1 MSNRMSKSERT
12 AALNEKP
19 AAPKGT
25 IRNSA
30 PPTVQ
35 IDENGNEV
43 IIDTLTDEVIDS
55 VSKDL
60 KLWEEN
66 RIKSEAKVR
75 LAQQAQQVFPQ
86 HQQNQNNFTRTARSI
101 DEIASVDS
109 IKSTVTPAN
118 EIYGENVVLLD
129 VEFKFSTLNNQQIE
143 NAWFNGYLED
153 EPDTDLRIVVNGY
166 MVINQMK
173 TVAAQNGFPIVG
185 RFVKNTQKR
194 NRWEFIAPE

>member
-1 MSNRMSKSERT
+1 MSKSERT
-12 AALNEKP
+12 AALSEKP

-25 IRNSA
+25 IRNSVL
-30 PPTVQ
+30 PTIQ
-35 IDENGNEV
+35 TNENGNEV
-43 IIDTLTDEVIDS
+43 IIDTLTGEVIDS
-55 VSKDL
+55 VS
-60 KLWEEN
+60 EET

-101 DEIASVDS
+101 DDIASVDS

-173 TVAAQNGFPIVG
+173 TVAAQNAFPIVG
-185 RFVKNTQKR
+185 RFVKNPQKR